1 MRNFAPNA
9 FLRRTIPSKTK
20 QKTKKRK
27 GRSACFRHSSSVF
40 FGTFVQHPQP
50 HPSEILLSSSSKQPS
65 FDFRTTLRGLLSFLP
80 KIWQLAK
87 IHRYRGISTLSKKIE
102 SCIRYELIVM
112 QSLPL
117 SLVLPLDLL
126 ATQLTVYSFA
136 SWLQIRPLFSFSVY
150 ARRMHT
156 FRWNFQ
162 QIACTFHT
170 RFLVRFEGAGKGCI
184 ISFRKLEYFFRILFC
199 RKGCSRNLQKKP

>member
-40 FGTFVQHPQP
+40 F
-50 HPSEILLSSSSKQPS
+50 SELLSNTHNHILPKFFCYSSKEPR

-102 SCIRYELIVM
+102 SCIRDELIVM

-184 ISFRKLEYFFRILFC
+184 ISFRKLEYFF
-199 RKGCSRNLQKKP
+199 